1 MATAHKKPIHKEKT
15 FTLDGKFLR
24 DEAREA
30 VKSYFSPFAGIYGAA
45 TGRKLV
51 LVRDE
56 DRRVRGKKGS
66 KAA

>member
-1 MATAHKKPIHKEKT
+1 MATAHKRTAKEKT

-30 VKSYFSPFAGIYGAA
+30 VKSYLSPFAGIYAAA
-45 TGRKLV
+45 TGRKVV
-51 LVRDE
+51 LVRDK
-56 DRRVRGKKGS
+56 DGQARAKKGS